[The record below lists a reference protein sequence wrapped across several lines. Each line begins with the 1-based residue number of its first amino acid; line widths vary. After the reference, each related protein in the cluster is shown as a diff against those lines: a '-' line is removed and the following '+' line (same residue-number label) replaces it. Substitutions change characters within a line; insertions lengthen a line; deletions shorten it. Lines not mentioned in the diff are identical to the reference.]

1 MAEGKLRVGVVFGSR
16 SVEHEVSIVTALQVI
31 GALDRAKYEP
41 VPIYIT
47 KDGRWLVGE
56 QLARLESYKDL
67 QLVSGAERALI
78 GPEPGSHELISRDP
92 GGLFR
97 RRP

>member
-1 MAEGKLRVGVVFGSR
+1 MSDKRLRVGVVFGSR

-31 GALDRAKYEP
+31 QALDRTRYEP

-56 QLARLESYKDL
+56 QLARLESYRDL
-67 QLVSGAERALI
+67 QLIASGAR
-78 GPEPGSHELISRDP
+78 
-92 GGLFR
+92 
-97 RRP
+97 